1 MKKVLLLVAMML
13 GTAVMVNAQTEP
25 AKAATV
31 KEVKAV
37 KHERKA
43 EKKAG
48 KAEKKA
54 HTAQMENKAA
64 AKK

>member
-13 GTAVMVNAQTEP
+13 GTAVMVDAQTEP
-25 AKAATV
+25 AKAAPV
-31 KEVKAV
+31 KEVKAA

-43 EKKAG
+43 EKKAE

-54 HTAQMENKAA
+54 QTAKMENKAA